1 MHPLYKIVG
10 RFLRVIGLQNLII
23 LEAEPTAREN
33 TQAVYREMLRR
44 GWNKRYRIALVTL
57 DPDNLQSWHAEHVMI
72 LKRVQYDDSQIAKM
86 YMRWISD
93 RACMIIDE
101 NRQIERKNPKAIHVY
116 LTHGS
121 PIKCTSG
128 FYFCKPDTDYS
139 LCQSEFFRPKQSYEM
154 KIPEN
159 KLVLKGIPRNDLLIN
174 STLSLSSI
182 FGDSF
187 QKVIVWYPTYRQ
199 HRSSSIIPGTEI
211 SGLPIVHDENAA
223 KQINEIAAK
232 YGVLLVVKPHPA
244 QDLSRIKALRLDHL
258 MVITDDFFVSHG
270 ISSYAFLGKADALI
284 TDYSSVIYDY
294 LLTGKPVA
302 LAQEDYEEY
311 EKKVGFAIDMNLL
324 RDCCVTLETADD
336 FDSFFRD
343 LIEGNDPLREKR
355 DKLMH
360 LTNHYTDGN
369 SAARVVDWLETL
381 LK

>member
-1 MHPLYKIVG
+1 MIISAI
-10 RFLRVIGLQNLII
+10 RAILRIFGLQNVI
-23 LEAEPTAREN
+23 LVEAEQSAREN
-33 TQAVYREMLRR
+33 TKAVFQEMLRR
-44 GWNKRYRIALVTL
+44 GWAKRYRFVLVSRE
-57 DPDNLQSWHAEHVMI
+57 PDLLGGWLTKHVTAI
-72 LKRVQYDDSQIAKM
+72 KYVQYNDSWRTKM
-86 YMRWISD
+86 RMRWFNLRNCLIL
-93 RACMIIDE
+93 DE
-101 NRQIERKNPKAIHVY
+101 NQQIKKKNPGAIHVY

-128 FYFCKPDTDYS
+128 FYFCSPDTDYS
-139 LCQSEFFRPKQSYEM
+139 LCQSDFFRPKQSYEM

-159 KLVLKGIPRNDLLIN
+159 KLVIKGIPRNDLLIH
-174 STLSLSSI
+174 SDLSLPSI
-182 FGDSF
+182 FGNSF
-187 QKVIVWYPTYRQ
+187 QKVVVWYPTYRQ
-199 HRSSSIIPGTEI
+199 HRSSSIVPGTEK

-223 KQINEIAAK
+223 KRINEIAAK

-244 QDLSRIKALRLDHL
+244 QDLSRIKTLNLDHL
-258 MVITDDFFVSHG
+258 LVITNDFFVSRG